1 VDPDVARA
9 AAHQLHGGQRNRFG
23 EPMIDHV
30 ARVQAAV
37 PAEARTV
44 AWLHDV
50 LEGSGVTCDEL
61 RARGLTAVE
70 VEALE
75 LLTHAPTESYKSYVG
90 RIARARGPAGAL
102 ARAVKLADLD
112 DHLAHRTIP
121 AGAPPYAWARR
132 RITTAL
138 SSGWGD
144 APPPA
149 VDEPHP
155 DPSEQ
160 IPRST

>member
-1 VDPDVARA
+1 MDPVVARDA
-9 AAHQLHGGQRNRFG
+9 ARQLHGGQRNRFG
-23 EPMIDHV
+23 EAVIDHV

-50 LEGSGVTCDEL
+50 LEGPGVTCQEL
-61 RARGLTAVE
+61 QARGLSAVE
-70 VEALE
+70 IEALE
-75 LLTHAPTESYKSYVG
+75 LLTHAPTESYRSYVE
-90 RIARARGPAGAL
+90 RIARAGGPAGAL

-112 DHLAHRTIP
+112 DHLAHGTIP

-132 RITTAL
+132 RIADAV

-144 APPPA
+144 ASPPA
-149 VDEPHP
+149 VDESDRHV
-155 DPSEQ
+155 SEQ
-160 IPRST
+160 KPRST

>member
-1 VDPDVARA
+1 VDPDVARDV
-9 AAHQLHGGQRNRFG
+9 AHELHAGQRNRFG
-23 EPMIDHV
+23 EPVFDHV

-50 LEGSGVTCDEL
+50 PEGSGVTCEEL
-61 RARGLTAVE
+61 RARGLSAVE
-70 VEALE
+70 GEALA

-90 RIARARGPAGAL
+90 RIARAHGPAGRL

-112 DHLAHRTIP
+112 DHLAHGTIP
-121 AGAPPYAWARR
+121 PGAPPYAWARR
-132 RITTAL
+132 HIADAE

-144 APPPA
+144 APRPA
-149 VDEPHP
+149 VDEPDRHV
-155 DPSEQ
+155 SEQ
-160 IPRST
+160 NPRST

>member
-1 VDPDVARA
+1 MDADVARD
-9 AAHQLHGGQRNRFG
+9 AAHELHGRQRNRFG
-23 EPMIDHV
+23 EPVFDHV

-50 LEGSGVTCDEL
+50 LEGSPVTCDEL

-90 RIARARGPAGAL
+90 RIARAGGPAGRL

-112 DHLAHRTIP
+112 DHLAHGTIP

-132 RITTAL
+132 RITEAE

-144 APPPA
+144 APTPA
-149 VDEPHP
+149 VDEPDRHV
-155 DPSEQ
+155 SEQ
-160 IPRST
+160 KPRST

>member
-9 AAHQLHGGQRNRFG
+9 AAHQLHAGQRSRFG
-23 EPMIDHV
+23 EPVIDHV

-50 LEGSGVTCDEL
+50 LEGPGMTCKEL
-61 RARGLTAVE
+61 RARGLGAVE
-70 VEALE
+70 IEALE
-75 LLTHAPTESYKSYVG
+75 LLTHAPTESYTSYVE
-90 RIARARGPAGAL
+90 RIARAGGPAGTL

-112 DHLAHRTIP
+112 DHLAHGTIP

-132 RITTAL
+132 RIAAAQ

-144 APPPA
+144 APAPA
-149 VDEPHP
+149 VDESHP

-160 IPRST
+160 NPRST